1 MSALNIK
8 ITCIGDSI
16 TEGGDWQVG
25 GVSYCDKLPGILGE
39 GYEVLNAGCSAHTMF
54 KDGLENDGSH
64 VSYWDSKQ
72 WIDAQNSEPD
82 IVTIMLGTND
92 SKLINWGN
100 PSRGD

>member
-1 MSALNIK
+1 
-8 ITCIGDSI
+8 
-16 TEGGDWQVG
+16 
-25 GVSYCDKLPGILGE
+25 
-39 GYEVLNAGCSAHTMF
+39 MF

-64 VSYWDSKQ
+64 VSHWDSKQ

-100 PSRGD
+100 PTRGD